1 MAKAK
6 TQELPGVEGPGVSP
20 VSIPEIEKLADAYVD
35 ARDKRVKL
43 TTKEVE
49 AKTNLLAA
57 LHAHEKE
64 IGKTA
69 DGEIRYVYNGGDKD
83 RRVILLKPSDE
94 KLRVKDVEAFEEV
107 NVT

>member
-20 VSIPEIEKLADAYVD
+20 VSITEIEDLADKYAD
-35 ARDKRVKL
+35 ARDKRMKL

-64 IGKTA
+64 IGK
-69 DGEIRYVYNGGDKD
+69 DGEGAIRYVYNGGEKD
-83 RRVILLKPSDE
+83 RRVIVLKPSDE
-94 KLRVKDVEAFEEV
+94 KLTVKDVEAFEEV